1 MSKSSPS
8 WLPMIALILAMALWS
23 SAFIAL
29 KNILAVWGPG
39 QVIFARMLVASIC
52 FLLLLKYW
60 RRIRYQAGDWRWLAL
75 MSLAEPCLYFSLEA
89 NALTYTSAGQA
100 GMVTATLPLMVSF
113 TAFFMLG
120 ERISSRQLLGFL
132 LAISGVVWL
141 TLAGDHQAS
150 APAPLLGNLLELGAM
165 ACASFYAVL
174 LKKLSSR
181 YSPLFLTAIQ
191 AFTGVLFFAP
201 MAWFEPIPLQ
211 LGWQEFSYVLYLG
224 ACVTLGAYLLNNWA
238 ITKLPVTMA
247 AAYSNLIPV
256 FTLLLAYLLLGE
268 TMNSQQLLACGVV
281 FAGVVLSQ
289 LRSRTALAT
298 AQPVTAGEGAS

>member
-1 MSKSSPS
+1 MTKSSPS
-8 WLPMIALILAMALWS
+8 WLPMLALILAMALWS

-52 FLLLLKYW
+52 FLLLFKYW
-60 RRIRYQAGDWRWLAL
+60 RRIQYRAGDWRWLLL
-75 MSLAEPCLYFSLEA
+75 MSLAEPCIYFSLEA
-89 NALTYTSAGQA
+89 NALTHTSAGQA

-120 ERISSRQLLGFL
+120 ERISGRQLLGFL
-132 LAISGVVWL
+132 VAIVGVVWL
-141 TLAGDHQAS
+141 TLAGDAQSS

-165 ACASFYAVL
+165 ACASVYAVI

-191 AFTGVLFFAP
+191 AFTGVLFFGP
-201 MAWFEPIPLQ
+201 WAWFEPIPLQ
-211 LGWQEFSYVLYLG
+211 LGWQELGYVLYLG

-238 ITKLPVTMA
+238 ITQLPVTLA

-268 TMNSQQLLACGVV
+268 TMNGEQLLACGLV
-281 FAGVVLSQ
+281 FVGVLLSQ
-289 LRSRTALAT
+289 WRPAPMLSKALAV
-298 AQPVTAGEGAS
+298 PS

>member
-1 MSKSSPS
+1 
-8 WLPMIALILAMALWS
+8 
-23 SAFIAL
+23 
-29 KNILAVWGPG
+29 
-39 QVIFARMLVASIC
+39 
-52 FLLLLKYW
+52 
-60 RRIRYQAGDWRWLAL
+60 

-120 ERISSRQLLGFL
+120 ERITSRQLFGL

-201 MAWFEPIPLQ
+201 HGL
-211 LGWQEFSYVLYLG
+211 V
-224 ACVTLGAYLLNNWA
+224 
-238 ITKLPVTMA
+238 
-247 AAYSNLIPV
+247 
-256 FTLLLAYLLLGE
+256 
-268 TMNSQQLLACGVV
+268 
-281 FAGVVLSQ
+281 
-289 LRSRTALAT
+289 
-298 AQPVTAGEGAS
+298 

>member
-1 MSKSSPS
+1 MSNSSPS
-8 WLPMIALILAMALWS
+8 WLPMAALTLAMALWS

-120 ERISSRQLLGFL
+120 ERITSRQLLGFL

-181 YSPLFLTAIQ
+181 TARCFSLPSRRLPACYFSPPWPGLNRCLCSWAGKSSAMCSIW
-191 AFTGVLFFAP
+191 GLVSRLV
-201 MAWFEPIPLQ
+201 PI
-211 LGWQEFSYVLYLG
+211 
-224 ACVTLGAYLLNNWA
+224 C
-238 ITKLPVTMA
+238 
-247 AAYSNLIPV
+247 
-256 FTLLLAYLLLGE
+256 
-268 TMNSQQLLACGVV
+268 
-281 FAGVVLSQ
+281 
-289 LRSRTALAT
+289 
-298 AQPVTAGEGAS
+298 